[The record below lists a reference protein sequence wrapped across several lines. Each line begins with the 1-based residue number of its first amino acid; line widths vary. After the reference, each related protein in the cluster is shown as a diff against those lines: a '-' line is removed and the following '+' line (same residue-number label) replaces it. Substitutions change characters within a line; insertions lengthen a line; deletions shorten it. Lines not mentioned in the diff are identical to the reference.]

1 MASLI
6 VVYKEKDEIGVNQLR
21 KLLETKDDTDE
32 GIVGVEDRTVEI
44 VPWLEKVWL
53 QNKATG
59 KLDSK
64 VLLIDDIKGAKSLL
78 PVIDVKYSKHGIT
91 YGWAGNQAIISI
103 EEKALVKKE
112 DYEAFLADF
121 ETITESIGTEYGKK
135 LSEYSKKIQKDVWL
149 AALPMVGV
157 YFSGKLVG
165 DVLKRIREP
174 MLMFAV
180 THRYLNHLD
189 AFIKE

>member
-6 VVYKEKDEIGVNQLR
+6 VVYKEKDELGVNQLR
-21 KLLETKDDTDE
+21 KLLDTKDDTPDS
-32 GIVGVEDRTVEI
+32 IVGVQDRTVKI
-44 VPWLEKVWL
+44 VAWLEKVWL

-78 PVIDVKYSKHGIT
+78 PIIEVKYSKHGIT

-103 EEKALVKKE
+103 EEKALTKKE
-112 DYEAFLADF
+112 DYEAFLAELTAIADQ
-121 ETITESIGTEYGKK
+121 IGAEYGKK
-135 LSEYSKKIQKDVWL
+135 IAEDSAKILKEAWL
-149 AALPMVGV
+149 TTVPLVGT
-157 YFSGKLVG
+157 YFSGKLMG
-165 DVLKRIREP
+165 DALKQVREQ
-174 MLMFAV
+174 MLMFAI
-180 THRYLNHLD
+180 THLYLNHLD

>member
-32 GIVGVEDRTVEI
+32 GIVGVEDRTVKI

-180 THRYLNHLD
+180 THIYLNHLD